1 MEDRNPIKSILLHYT
16 TKSLFSHMSHCSSL
30 LSRRF
35 HVMSLL
41 LSEGTSLSTRMKEI
55 LEKYSQ
61 HFTHLWEGFMGS
73 KQTPRLEMLSR
84 LKQCSA
90 ACSLFGL
97 FTQDSGK
104 QLRLLRCNT
113 PDHFF
118 TAYPFPNMHPAC
130 PRWSSCCARAVDSF
144 TWGWS
149 ASWQTFHLP
158 N

>member
-1 MEDRNPIKSILLHYT
+1 MEDRNPIKSFYIMLQNLYFPT
-16 TKSLFSHMSHCSSL
+16 SHCSSL

-55 LEKYSQ
+55 LEKHSQ
-61 HFTHLWEGFMGS
+61 HLWEGFMGS

-104 QLRLLRCNT
+104 QLCLLRCNT
-113 PDHFF
+113 PEHFF
-118 TAYPFPNMHPAC
+118 TAYPLPNMHPAC